1 MNKELMEKLNFD
13 NDEFIKSFLE
23 DVDKVETFI

>member
-1 MNKELMEKLNFD
+1 MNKELMEKFNYD

>member
-1 MNKELMEKLNFD
+1 MNKELMEKLNYD